1 MRCVVD
7 VETDGLIKDATT
19 IHCIVAADVDTGKGY
34 IFKQREC
41 YTAFPVWATQVDNF
55 IMHNG
60 ISFDAPIINKLIGET
75 INLNSVVDTLILSQ
89 LYNPM
94 REGGHSLKEW
104 GNKLSLPKQEIDS
117 FSSFTEEMLEYCK
130 QDINI
135 TYKLYN
141 ELKSEGRN
149 FSSRS
154 VKLEHA
160 IRAAIDTQERNG
172 FALDLPYAMTLQGKF
187 EDESEQIE
195 KDLQEIFEPI
205 VTIRHH
211 KRSGKRLP
219 DHVEIFNPASRKQI
233 AERLINKGWEP
244 KQRTP
249 KGNIIVDESVL
260 AKIDMPEAKAI
271 TRYLLLQK
279 RASQIKS
286 WVEAAGDDGRVH
298 GRVLTLKT
306 VTGRMAHYAP
316 NMAQVPA
323 SYSPYGEECR
333 NCWTVSNKD
342 THTLVGTDASG
353 LELRALA
360 HYMNSDSFIQEILG
374 GDIHT
379 ANQKMAGLPDRAS
392 AKTFIYAL
400 LYGAGPAKIGAI
412 VGGSAGTG
420 KKLIDTYLSNL
431 PTLKLLRNQVQ
442 EASMKGKIRGLDG
455 RYHYTRSPHSSLNT
469 LIQGAGAIICKDW
482 LLNILDG
489 VDKLGLDA
497 KLVASIHDEYQFE
510 VAKTDA
516 ERFGQLTGD
525 AMKITEEGL
534 AIKCPLDSE
543 FKVGETWAT
552 TH

>member
-7 VETDGLIKDATT
+7 IETDGLIKDATT
-19 IHCIVAADVDTGKGY
+19 IHCIVAADIDTGQGY

-41 YTAFPVWATQVDNF
+41 YTDFPVWATQVDNF

-60 ISFDAPIINKLIGET
+60 ISFDAPVINKLIGET
-75 INLNSVVDTLILSQ
+75 INLNSVTDTLILSQ

-117 FSSFTEEMLEYCK
+117 FSSFTEEMLDYCK

-149 FSSRS
+149 FSYRS
-154 VKLEHA
+154 AKLEHS
-160 IRAAIDTQERNG
+160 IRAVINKQERNG
-172 FALDLPYAMTLQGKF
+172 FALDLPYAMTLQGRF
-187 EDESEQIE
+187 EDESERIE

-211 KRSGKRLP
+211 KRSGKRLL

-233 AERLINKGWEP
+233 AERLMNKGWEP

-360 HYMNSDSFIQEILG
+360 HYMNNDSFIQEILE

-400 LYGAGPAKIGAI
+400 LYGAGPEKIGSI
-412 VGGSAGTG
+412 VGGSASTG

-442 EASMKGKIRGLDG
+442 EASIKGKIRGLDG

-510 VAKTDA
+510 VAKIDA

>member
-1 MRCVVD
+1 MR
-7 VETDGLIKDATT
+7 
-19 IHCIVAADVDTGKGY
+19 
-34 IFKQREC
+34 
-41 YTAFPVWATQVDNF
+41 
-55 IMHNG
+55 
-60 ISFDAPIINKLIGET
+60 IG
-75 INLNSVVDTLILSQ
+75 
-89 LYNPM
+89 
-94 REGGHSLKEW
+94 
-104 GNKLSLPKQEIDS
+104 
-117 FSSFTEEMLEYCK
+117 
-130 QDINI
+130 
-135 TYKLYN
+135 
-141 ELKSEGRN
+141 
-149 FSSRS
+149 
-154 VKLEHA
+154 
-160 IRAAIDTQERNG
+160 
-172 FALDLPYAMTLQGKF
+172 LQGRF
-187 EDESEQIE
+187 EDESERIE

-211 KRSGKRLP
+211 KRSGKRLL

-233 AERLINKGWEP
+233 AERLMNKGWEP

-360 HYMNSDSFIQEILG
+360 HYMNNDSFIQEILE

-400 LYGAGPAKIGAI
+400 LYGAGPEKIGSI
-412 VGGSAGTG
+412 VGGNAGTG

-442 EASMKGKIRGLDG
+442 EASIKGKIRGLDG

>member
-1 MRCVVD
+1 MRCIVD
-7 VETDGLIKDATT
+7 VETNGLIKDATT
-19 IHCIVAADVDTGKGY
+19 VHCIVAADIDTGKGY
-34 IFKQREC
+34 VFKEHEC
-41 YTAFPVWATQVDNF
+41 YTAFPVWAKQVQKF

-60 ISFDAPIINKLIGET
+60 ISFDAPVVNKLIGEI
-75 INLNSVVDTLILSQ
+75 INLNSVTDTLILSQ
-89 LYNPM
+89 LYNPI
-94 REGGHSLKEW
+94 RDGGHSLKEW
-104 GNKLSLPKQEIDS
+104 GNKLSLPKQEMKD
-117 FSSFTEEMLEYCK
+117 FSLFTQQMLEYCK

-135 TYKLYN
+135 TYKLYKQ
-141 ELKSEGRN
+141 LKSEGRN

-160 IRAAIDTQERNG
+160 VRAAIDVQEKNG
-172 FALDLPYAMTLQGKF
+172 FALNLPYAMMLQARF
-187 EDESEQIE
+187 EDESDQIQKE
-195 KDLQEIFEPI
+195 LQEIFEPI

-211 KRSGKRLP
+211 KTSGKRLP
-219 DHVEIFNPASRKQI
+219 DHVEVFNPASRKQI
-233 AERLINKGWEP
+233 SERLINKGWNP
-244 KQRTP
+244 KHKTE
-249 KGNIIVDESVL
+249 KGNIIVDEAVL
-260 AKIDMPEAKAI
+260 GKINMPEAKAI

-286 WVEAAGDDGRVH
+286 WIGAVEDDGRVH

-306 VTGRMAHYAP
+306 ITGRMAHYAP
-316 NMAQVPA
+316 NMAQIPA

-360 HYMNSDSFIQEILG
+360 HYMKNDSFIQEILE

-400 LYGAGPAKIGAI
+400 LYGAGAAKIGSI
-412 VGGSAGTG
+412 IGGSVGTG

-442 EASMKGKIRGLDG
+442 EASIKGKIKGLDG
-455 RYHYTRSPHSSLNT
+455 RYHHTRSPHSSLNT

-482 LLNILDG
+482 LLRILDG
-489 VDKLGLDA
+489 VDKIGLDV

-510 VAKTDA
+510 VSKKDA

-525 AMKITEEGL
+525 AMKMTEQEL
-534 AIKCPLDSE
+534 EMKCPLDSS

>member
-1 MRCVVD
+1 MRCIVD
-7 VETDGLIKDATT
+7 IETNGLIKEATT
-19 IHCIVAADVDTGKGY
+19 VHCIVAADIDTGQSY
-34 IFKQREC
+34 VFKQAEC
-41 YTAFPVWATQVDNF
+41 YTAFPVWAKQVQKF

-60 ISFDAPIINKLIGET
+60 ISFDAPVVNKLIGKT
-75 INLNSVVDTLILSQ
+75 INLNSVTDTLILSQ

-104 GNKLSLPKQEIDS
+104 GDKLSLPKEEIGD
-117 FSSFTEEMLEYCK
+117 FSQFTEAMLDYCK

-135 TYKLYN
+135 TYKLYKQL
-141 ELKSEGRN
+141 EAEGRN

-160 IRAAIDTQERNG
+160 IRAAIDVQESNG
-172 FALDLPYAMTLQGKF
+172 FALDMPYAMTLQGKF
-187 EDESEQIE
+187 EDESDQIQRE
-195 KDLQEIFEPI
+195 LQEIFEPI

-211 KRSGKRLP
+211 KTSGKRLS
-219 DHVEIFNPASRKQI
+219 DHVEVFNPASRKQI
-233 AERLINKGWEP
+233 AERLMAKGW
-244 KQRTP
+244 TP
-249 KGNIIVDESVL
+249 SHKTEKGNIIVDESVL
-260 AKIDMPEAKAI
+260 EKIDMPEAKAI

-279 RASQIKS
+279 RSSQIKS
-286 WVEAAGDDGRVH
+286 WIEAAGEDGRVH

-323 SYSPYGEECR
+323 SYSPYGKECR

-360 HYMNSDSFIQEILG
+360 HYMNNDSFVKEILE

-400 LYGAGPAKIGAI
+400 LYGAGPAKIGSI
-412 VGGSAGTG
+412 IGGSAGTG

-442 EASMKGKIRGLDG
+442 EASMKGKIKGLDG
-455 RYHYTRSPHSSLNT
+455 RYHHTRSPHSSLNT

-482 LLNILDG
+482 LLRILDG
-489 VDKLGLDA
+489 INKLGLDA

-510 VAKTDA
+510 VAKGDVK
-516 ERFGQLTGD
+516 RFGT
-525 AMKITEEGL
+525 ITKE
-534 AIKCPLDSE
+534 AIKDTERQLNLRCPLDSTWQD
-543 FKVGETWAT
+543 GETWAM

>member
-360 HYMNSDSFIQEILG
+360 HYMNNDSFIQEILG

-400 LYGAGPAKIGAI
+400 LYGAGPEKIGAI

>member
-7 VETDGLIKDATT
+7 VETDGLVKDATT

-89 LYNPM
+89 LYNPI

-205 VTIRHH
+205 TTIRHH

-244 KQRTP
+244 KQKTP

-360 HYMNSDSFIQEILG
+360 HYMNNDSFIQEILG

>member
-7 VETDGLIKDATT
+7 IETDGLIKDATT
-19 IHCIVAADVDTGKGY
+19 IHCIVAADVDTGQGY

-41 YTAFPVWATQVDNF
+41 YTDFPVWAMQVDNF

-60 ISFDAPIINKLIGET
+60 ISFDAPVINKLIGET
-75 INLNSVVDTLILSQ
+75 INLNSVTDTLILSQ

-117 FSSFTEEMLEYCK
+117 FSSFTEEMLDYCK

-149 FSSRS
+149 FSYRS
-154 VKLEHA
+154 AKLEHS
-160 IRAAIDTQERNG
+160 IRAVINKQERNG
-172 FALDLPYAMTLQGKF
+172 FALDLPYAMTLQGRF
-187 EDESEQIE
+187 EDESERIE

-211 KRSGKRLP
+211 KRSGKRLL

-233 AERLINKGWEP
+233 AERLMNKGWEP

-333 NCWTVSNKD
+333 NCWTVSNK
-342 THTLVGTDASG
+342 THT
-353 LELRALA
+353 
-360 HYMNSDSFIQEILG
+360 
-374 GDIHT
+374 
-379 ANQKMAGLPDRAS
+379 P
-392 AKTFIYAL
+392 
-400 LYGAGPAKIGAI
+400 
-412 VGGSAGTG
+412 
-420 KKLIDTYLSNL
+420 
-431 PTLKLLRNQVQ
+431 
-442 EASMKGKIRGLDG
+442 
-455 RYHYTRSPHSSLNT
+455 
-469 LIQGAGAIICKDW
+469 W
-482 LLNILDG
+482 
-489 VDKLGLDA
+489 
-497 KLVASIHDEYQFE
+497 
-510 VAKTDA
+510 
-516 ERFGQLTGD
+516 
-525 AMKITEEGL
+525 
-534 AIKCPLDSE
+534 
-543 FKVGETWAT
+543 
-552 TH
+552 

>member
-412 VGGSAGTG
+412 VGGSASTG

-442 EASMKGKIRGLDG
+442 EASIKGKIRGLDG

-525 AMKITEEGL
+525 AMKITEKGL
-534 AIKCPLDSE
+534 AIKCPLNSE

>member
-7 VETDGLIKDATT
+7 IETDGLIKDATT
-19 IHCIVAADVDTGKGY
+19 IHCIVAADVDTGQGY

-41 YTAFPVWATQVDNF
+41 YTDFPVWAMQVDNF

-60 ISFDAPIINKLIGET
+60 ISFDAPVINKLIGET
-75 INLNSVVDTLILSQ
+75 INLNSVTDTLILSQ

-117 FSSFTEEMLEYCK
+117 FSSFTEEMLDYCK

-149 FSSRS
+149 FSYRS
-154 VKLEHA
+154 AKLEHS
-160 IRAAIDTQERNG
+160 IRAVINKQERNG
-172 FALDLPYAMTLQGKF
+172 FALDLPYAMTLQGRF
-187 EDESEQIE
+187 EDESERIE

-211 KRSGKRLP
+211 KRSGKRLL

-233 AERLINKGWEP
+233 AERLMNKGWEP

-360 HYMNSDSFIQEILG
+360 HYMNNDSFIQEILE

-400 LYGAGPAKIGAI
+400 LYGAGPEKIGSI
-412 VGGSAGTG
+412 VGGNAGTG

-442 EASMKGKIRGLDG
+442 EASIKGKIRGLDG

-497 KLVASIHDEYQFE
+497 KLVASIHAEYQFE

>member
-7 VETDGLIKDATT
+7 VETDGLVKDATT

-205 VTIRHH
+205 TTIRHH

-244 KQRTP
+244 KQKTP

-360 HYMNSDSFIQEILG
+360 HYMNNDSFIQEILG

-400 LYGAGPAKIGAI
+400 LYGAGPEKIGAI
-412 VGGSAGTG
+412 VGGSASTG

-442 EASMKGKIRGLDG
+442 EASIKGKIRGLDG

>member
-400 LYGAGPAKIGAI
+400 LYGAGPEKIGAI
-412 VGGSAGTG
+412 VGGSASTG

-442 EASMKGKIRGLDG
+442 EASIKGKIRGLDG

>member
-7 VETDGLIKDATT
+7 IETDGLIKDATT
-19 IHCIVAADVDTGKGY
+19 IHCIVAADVDTGQGY

-41 YTAFPVWATQVDNF
+41 YTDFPVWAMQVDNF

-60 ISFDAPIINKLIGET
+60 ISFDAPVINKLIGET
-75 INLNSVVDTLILSQ
+75 INLNSVTDTLILSQ

-117 FSSFTEEMLEYCK
+117 FSSFTEEMLDYCK

-149 FSSRS
+149 FSYRS
-154 VKLEHA
+154 AKLEHS
-160 IRAAIDTQERNG
+160 IRAVINKQERNG
-172 FALDLPYAMTLQGKF
+172 FALDLPYAMTLQGRF
-187 EDESEQIE
+187 EDESERIE

-211 KRSGKRLP
+211 KRSGKRLL

-233 AERLINKGWEP
+233 AERLMNKGWEP

-360 HYMNSDSFIQEILG
+360 HYMNNDSFIQEILE

-400 LYGAGPAKIGAI
+400 LYGAGPEKIGAI
-412 VGGSAGTG
+412 VGGSASTG

-442 EASMKGKIRGLDG
+442 EASIKGKIRGLDG

>member
-89 LYNPM
+89 LYNPL

-412 VGGSAGTG
+412 VGGSASTG

-442 EASMKGKIRGLDG
+442 EASIKGKIRGLDG

>member
-135 TYKLYN
+135 TYKLYKQ
-141 ELKSEGRN
+141 LKSEGRN

-412 VGGSAGTG
+412 VGGSASTG

-442 EASMKGKIRGLDG
+442 EASIKGKIRGLDG

>member
-360 HYMNSDSFIQEILG
+360 HYMNNDSFIQEILG

-400 LYGAGPAKIGAI
+400 LYGAGPEKIGAI
-412 VGGSAGTG
+412 VGGSASTG

-442 EASMKGKIRGLDG
+442 EASIKGKIRGLDG

>member
-117 FSSFTEEMLEYCK
+117 FSFFTEEMLEYCK

-412 VGGSAGTG
+412 VGGSASTG

-442 EASMKGKIRGLDG
+442 EASIKGKIRGLDG

-525 AMKITEEGL
+525 AMKITEKGL
-534 AIKCPLDSE
+534 AIKCPLNSE

>member
-7 VETDGLIKDATT
+7 IETDGLIKDATT
-19 IHCIVAADVDTGKGY
+19 IHCIVAADVDTGQGY

-41 YTAFPVWATQVDNF
+41 YTDFPVWATQVDNF

-60 ISFDAPIINKLIGET
+60 ISFDAPVINKLIGET
-75 INLNSVVDTLILSQ
+75 INLNSVTDTLILSQ

-117 FSSFTEEMLEYCK
+117 FSSFTEEMLDYCK

-149 FSSRS
+149 FSYRS
-154 VKLEHA
+154 AKLEHS
-160 IRAAIDTQERNG
+160 IRAVINKQERNG
-172 FALDLPYAMTLQGKF
+172 FALDLPYAMTLQGRF
-187 EDESEQIE
+187 EDESERIE

-211 KRSGKRLP
+211 KRSGKRLL

-233 AERLINKGWEP
+233 AERLMNKGWEP

-286 WVEAAGDDGRVH
+286 WVEAAEDDGRVH

-360 HYMNSDSFIQEILG
+360 HYMNNDSFIQEILE

-400 LYGAGPAKIGAI
+400 LYGAGPEKIGSI
-412 VGGSAGTG
+412 VGGSASTG

-442 EASMKGKIRGLDG
+442 EASIKGKIRGLDG

-543 FKVGETWAT
+543 FKVGKTWAT

>member
-7 VETDGLIKDATT
+7 VETDGLVKDATT

-75 INLNSVVDTLILSQ
+75 INLNSVTDTLILSQ

-205 VTIRHH
+205 TTIRHH

-244 KQRTP
+244 KQKTP

-360 HYMNSDSFIQEILG
+360 HYMNNDSFIQEILG

-400 LYGAGPAKIGAI
+400 LYGAGPEKIGAI
-412 VGGSAGTG
+412 VGGSASTG

>member
-7 VETDGLIKDATT
+7 VETDGLVKDATT

-205 VTIRHH
+205 TTIRHH

-244 KQRTP
+244 KQKTP

>member
-412 VGGSAGTG
+412 VGGSASTG

-442 EASMKGKIRGLDG
+442 EASIKGKIRGLDG

>member
-205 VTIRHH
+205 TTIRHH